1 VAGRHSGKNLVF
13 LPLFLLVSLM
23 RTTLMKMSET
33 SVFRR
38 NFITAICLG
47 VSSTVIPLTC
57 IAADSERPDLNG
69 TWTNQSI
76 TRLTRPDG
84 TPLVV
89 TAEQAQLSAAVAPVH
104 GRPLGWTDELDPG
117 TGAPKAGSRDFG
129 LFSYNQFWFDQG
141 ASLARVKGEY
151 RSSFIVDPENGQV
164 PWLQNPDLSLQRV
177 NFDSRFLTGV
187 GDASGPEAMP
197 LKERCLIGFG
207 NTAGPGMLSTPYNSN
222 YQFVQTQDHVV
233 LLAEMV
239 HDARIIPTYNSAQEA
254 RAQHRRHSLNT
265 WFGDSRGWYE
275 NATLI
280 VETININ
287 PQQMRESPVPITA
300 TGKIIERFSRYDEN
314 EIVYQFTVD
323 DPKLYRQPWTA
334 ELSFYPS
341 GGPVFEYA
349 CHEGNYAMTGILAGA
364 RREEAEAARK

>member
-1 VAGRHSGKNLVF
+1 MGKL
-13 LPLFLLVSLM
+13 
-23 RTTLMKMSET
+23 ET

-38 NFITAICLG
+38 NIATMVWSGIALAGLPFTCL
-47 VSSTVIPLTC
+47 
-57 IAADSERPDLNG
+57 AADLERPDLDG

-76 TRLTRPDG
+76 TRLTRPDD

-89 TAEQAQLSAAVAPVH
+89 SAEQAQRRAAAALVH
-104 GRPLGWTDELDPG
+104 GRPPGWIDELDPD
-117 TGAPKAGSRDFG
+117 TGAPRAGSRDFG

-151 RSSFIVDPENGQV
+151 RISFIIDPENGQV
-164 PWLQNPDLSLQRV
+164 PWLENPDPALQRV
-177 NFDSRFLTGV
+177 NFDRRFLTGV

-197 LKERCLIGFG
+197 LKERCLLGFG

-222 YQFVQTQDHVV
+222 YQFVQTRDHVV
-233 LLAEMV
+233 LLIEMV
-239 HDARIIPTYNSAQEA
+239 HDARIIPTYNSAEEA
-254 RAQHRRHSLNT
+254 RAHHRPDSLKP

-275 NATLI
+275 NGTLI

-287 PQQMRESPVPITA
+287 PKQMRESPVPITA
-300 TGKIIERFSRYDEN
+300 TGKITERFSRYSEN

-323 DPKLYRQPWTA
+323 DPKVYSQPWTA

-341 GGPVFEYA
+341 EGPVYEYA

-364 RREEAEAARK
+364 RREEAEAAAK

>member
-1 VAGRHSGKNLVF
+1 
-13 LPLFLLVSLM
+13 
-23 RTTLMKMSET
+23 MSKLET
-33 SVFRR
+33 SDFKR
-38 NFITAICLG
+38 NFITVISLG
-47 VSSTVIPLTC
+47 ISLAVIPLTC
-57 IAADSERPDLNG
+57 IAADSERPELNG

-76 TRLTRPDG
+76 TRLNRPDDS
-84 TPLVV
+84 PLVV
-89 TAEQAQLSAAVAPVH
+89 TAEQAQLTAAAAPIH
-104 GRPLGWTDELDPG
+104 GRPPGWIDELDPD

-151 RSSFIVDPENGQV
+151 RSSFVVDPENGQV
-164 PWLQNPDLSLQRV
+164 PWLENPDPSLQRV
-177 NFDSRFLTGV
+177 NFDSRFLSGV

-222 YQFVQTQDHVV
+222 YQFVQTQDYVI
-233 LLAEMV
+233 LLTEMA

-254 RAQHRRHSLNT
+254 RAQHRPDFLNP

-287 PQQMRESPVPITA
+287 PKQMRESPVPITA
-300 TGKIIERFSRYDEN
+300 TGKITERFSRYGVN
-314 EIVYQFTVD
+314 EIFYQFTVD
-323 DPKLYRQPWTA
+323 EPKVYRQPWTA

-341 GGPVFEYA
+341 EGPVYEYA

-364 RREEAEAARK
+364 RREEAEAVSQ

>member
-1 VAGRHSGKNLVF
+1 MSIG
-13 LPLFLLVSLM
+13 PLRQIDGAMFMRRILVSNSD
-23 RTTLMKMSET
+23 K
-33 SVFRR
+33 SVCQSNFRS
-38 NFITAICLG
+38 IICLG
-47 VSSTVIPLTC
+47 FSLSMISLNCV
-57 IAADSERPDLNG
+57 AADAERPDLNG

-76 TRLTRPDG
+76 TRLSRPDN
-84 TPLVV
+84 TPLVL
-89 TAEQAQLSAAVAPVH
+89 TAEEAQSRAEVATVG
-104 GRPLGWTDELDPG
+104 GRPPGWTDELDPD

-129 LFSYNQFWFDQG
+129 LFSYNQFWFDHG

-151 RSSFIVDPENGQV
+151 RTSFIVDPENGQV
-164 PWLQNPDLSLQRV
+164 PWLDNPDSSLERI
-177 NFDSRFLTGV
+177 NYDRRFLTGI

-207 NTAGPGMLSTPYNSN
+207 NTAGPAMLSTPYNSN

-254 RAQHRRHSLNT
+254 RSQHRPDIFNP

-275 NATLI
+275 NETLI

-300 TGKIIERFSRYDEN
+300 TGKIIERFSRYGDE
-314 EIVYQFTVD
+314 EIFYQFTVD
-323 DPKLYRQPWTA
+323 DPKLYSQPWTA

-341 GGPVFEYA
+341 EGPVYEYA
-349 CHEGNYAMTGILAGA
+349 CHEGNYSMPGMLAGA
-364 RREEAEAARK
+364 RRAESETAPN